1 VSPRRRTILLCA
13 LALLGAAAG
22 AAYAQSSG
30 YPSRWGDV
38 HMDREINATDAL
50 AVLNHAVGRPLP
62 YGYYPRPNGD
72 ADGNG
77 EVTAADALLIL
88 AYSVGQEVPGS
99 RVGTP
104 LTLPEPTLRLV
115 SINGQAV
122 APGAEVAVADS
133 FYVTADVTVPAGA
146 DSLRSTGLYSLRDG
160 GEPMLLASASYQGV
174 APGAQRRVTLRGRLA
189 APGQYR
195 VYLAA
200 RRYRPGPS
208 DYILGDTARVAVTNA
223 DVTPPVVRITSP
235 AAGTVVGG
243 RQAVL
248 MVTYTVSDNGR
259 LYEVGAGSGGSG
271 GGFTSADGMES
282 GSWVR
287 YVGLEQGNNV
297 IRATARDLALNRGA
311 DSIVVRYDSLAPP
324 LPATQVE
331 VLAVNGVPLAAGATH
346 SLADSVSVT
355 VRVEAGPQDTL
366 VGLGMLR
373 WEGPTGSPVG
383 WRSVRVLPGMREEF
397 TFRSHFNP
405 PGGAEIEVYAAA
417 RNPDRGW
424 YAPRLSVQ
432 LTQSDVTPPTATV
445 RSPADGATVA
455 GDTVTMVVEAMDA
468 NGLFGYDAYL
478 NGRNVYST
486 YYVSAPNTLAMY
498 VQRFPSSEAGTGVL
512 VRGANELK
520 MVVRDRAGNETT
532 RTVTVHKP

>member
-1 VSPRRRTILLCA
+1 MSPRPRTALLCA
-13 LALLGAAAG
+13 LALLGGAAG

-38 HMDREINATDAL
+38 YMDREINATDAL

-77 EVTAADALLIL
+77 QVTAADALLIL

-104 LTLPEPTLRLV
+104 LALPEPTLRLV

-160 GEPMLLASASYQGV
+160 GEPVLLASTSYQAV
-174 APGAQRRVTLRGRLA
+174 APGAQRRVTLSGRLA
-189 APGQYR
+189 APGRYR

-208 DYILGDTARVAVTNA
+208 DYFVGDTARVAVTNA

-243 RQAVL
+243 RQTLL

-259 LYEVGAGSGGSG
+259 LYEVNVGSDRIG
-271 GGFTSADGMES
+271 GGLTSVDGMES
-282 GSWVR
+282 GSWAG

-311 DSIVVRYDSLAPP
+311 DSIVVRYDSLAPA
-324 LPATQVE
+324 LPATRVQ
-331 VLAVNGVPLAAGATH
+331 VLAVNGVPLAGGATH
-346 SLADSVSVT
+346 PVADSVSVT
-355 VRVEAGPQDTL
+355 VRVEAGPQDTV
-366 VGLGMLR
+366 VGLEMLR
-373 WEGPTGSPVG
+373 WEGNTGSPVG
-383 WRSVRVLPGMREEF
+383 SRSIRVLPGTREEF
-397 TFRSHFNP
+397 TFRSQFNP
-405 PGGAEIEVYAAA
+405 PGSAEIEVYAAA
-417 RNPDRGW
+417 RR
-424 YAPRLSVQ
+424 
-432 LTQSDVTPPTATV
+432 
-445 RSPADGATVA
+445 
-455 GDTVTMVVEAMDA
+455 
-468 NGLFGYDAYL
+468 
-478 NGRNVYST
+478 
-486 YYVSAPNTLAMY
+486 
-498 VQRFPSSEAGTGVL
+498 
-512 VRGANELK
+512 
-520 MVVRDRAGNETT
+520 
-532 RTVTVHKP
+532 